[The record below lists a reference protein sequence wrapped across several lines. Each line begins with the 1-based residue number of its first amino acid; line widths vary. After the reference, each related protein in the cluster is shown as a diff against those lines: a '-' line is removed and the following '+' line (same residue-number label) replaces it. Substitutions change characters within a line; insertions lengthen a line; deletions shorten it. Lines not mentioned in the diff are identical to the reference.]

1 MNTYILA
8 LCWALPMLGLAVLNV
23 YGLVSDDMMKT
34 MLAITPALAV
44 ISINRNRRCLKARTS
59 I

>member
-1 MNTYILA
+1 MNAYILA

-44 ISINRNRRCLKARTS
+44 ISIDRNRRCLKARTS

>member
-1 MNTYILA
+1 MNAYILA

-23 YGLVSDDMMKT
+23 FGIVSDASMQV
-34 MLAITPALAV
+34 MLAIMPALAV

-59 I
+59 N

>member
-1 MNTYILA
+1 MNAYILA
-8 LCWALPMLGLAVLNV
+8 LCWALPMMGLAVLNV

>member
-1 MNTYILA
+1 MNAYILA

>member
-1 MNTYILA
+1 MNAYILA

-34 MLAITPALAV
+34 TLAIAPALAV

>member
-1 MNTYILA
+1 MNAYIFA
-8 LCWALPMLGLAVLNV
+8 LCWTLPMLGLAVLNV

-44 ISINRNRRCLKARTS
+44 ISIDRNRRCLKARTS